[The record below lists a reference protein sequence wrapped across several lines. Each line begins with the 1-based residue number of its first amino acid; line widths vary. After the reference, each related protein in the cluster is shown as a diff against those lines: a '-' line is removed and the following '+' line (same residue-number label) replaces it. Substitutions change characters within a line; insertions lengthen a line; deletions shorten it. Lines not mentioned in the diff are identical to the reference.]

1 MGEVDAYSLFFENS
15 PQPLYIVSKKTMKV
29 LAVNEAAEHLYG
41 YSKEEFL
48 GMKLSQIKA
57 PEEWPAFVE
66 HFKKDDLK
74 LLDRRISRHVLKSGE
89 IRTMEI
95 TAKNIVWQGEEARFV
110 MAFDVTERLRAEN
123 ELKGSEERL
132 RVAISEAPYPVMIH
146 AEGAEVIAVSRSWI
160 EGTGYDLHDLRDLHS
175 WTSVAFG
182 DEADSIRAGVAEI
195 QSRRSTRHQREYRI
209 RCKDGSLRTWDIITV
224 PAGQLSDGRKAAI
237 SSGYDLTER
246 EALSESLNLKSA
258 ALDAVSNDIAIKDQ
272 EGIISW
278 VTSCLKSVR
287 QPDSSL
293 DPTSAAKLDLPQ
305 LEEIK
310 STIFNGRVWT
320 GELLSESTEGS
331 QSVYEVSITP
341 VVGKN
346 GSPNHFIVIRKDI
359 TQRRKAADFI
369 EARLMLLEKSRGL
382 SVKEALT
389 LAVDKACEL
398 CRSTIGFYHIVEQ
411 NLERLSIQ
419 AWSSMTTSYFCTME
433 PERQHIAT
441 SPSSILADCLRT
453 KRPIIHNNSV
463 DLPSADA
470 LPKGHALITRELIV
484 PVLRDQKVV
493 ALMGLGNKPSD
504 YDDDDVELA
513 TYFADI
519 AWEIA
524 ERRKSEELLHLQSA
538 ALQAADNAII
548 ITDRNGLIEW
558 SNPAFARL
566 TGYSEEESLGRT
578 PGELVKSGVQDDAV
592 YQEMWQT
599 IKSNGVWSGD
609 VVNRR
614 KDGRLYI
621 EEQTITP
628 IIGRSGEIEHFIGIK
643 EDATQLRRSK
653 TLLQARLN
661 LTELVKVQGTDAVL
675 KSAVEN
681 AGFLTFSP
689 FGCFRILDKGPLE
702 ASTSSFN
709 RNHGK
714 YCTAPKNEDEFLE
727 ETSQLSEACAAS
739 QLPQIQN
746 GTCEDS
752 QCGLTHVRR
761 LAVPVIRGD
770 ETVAVLSVSGGAADY
785 TEIDIETVSY
795 LAEIAYETI
804 RQHMTENV
812 HIRQS
817 ALLEQLYDAVLAWK
831 LDGRIVYWNKGAER
845 LYGYTSQEAIGQS
858 VHKLLR
864 TEFSRYSSEHATALA
879 IQDRWEGE
887 LINISKSGAS
897 HLVESGMT
905 LTSDVDEQLVL
916 EVNRD
921 ISATRAAEEQLL
933 KLNGELE
940 ERVLARTAELSV
952 AKAEAD
958 KANSA
963 KSEFLSRMSH
973 ELRTPLNSILG
984 FSQIL
989 QLHHP
994 EGEIKELSDPIIK
1007 AGSHL
1012 LELIN
1017 EILDI
1022 ARIEAGGLKMDIGP
1036 CLAKSP
1042 LDDALDL
1049 INPIASSRNITIDMP
1064 FGRPQVWINADSRR
1078 LVQVILN
1085 VLSNAVKYNSPEG
1098 KIEIRWSVEDGLF
1111 KLRIK
1116 DSGAGISA
1124 KDAPKLFEPF
1134 ARFGDTF
1141 VEGTGLGL
1149 PLSQRLIQSMNGDLY
1164 LENSGPSGSTFVIV
1178 VPTVAESM
1186 AQVPT
1191 RTQETDYVIQDIVAG
1206 KILYIEDDLGN
1217 IQLLDHLIAL
1227 FPEITLIPAMQG
1239 GLGLQIA
1246 QLHRP
1251 DLIIL
1256 DAHLPDMKGDEVLR
1270 ELKLHDDTKDIPVVI
1285 LTADA
1290 TRASH
1295 EAFVKAGAADF
1306 VTKPINVEDLMKLIS
1321 STLGGKMP

>member
-1 MGEVDAYSLFFENS
+1 MGEVDAYSLFFETS
-15 PQPLYIVSKKTMKV
+15 PQPLYIVSKKTMKF
-29 LAVNEAAEHLYG
+29 LAVNEAAVKKYG
-41 YSKEEFL
+41 YSKEEFADL
-48 GMKLSQIKA
+48 NLKDIRPQEDREKFEKEFCSSL
-57 PEEWPAFVE
+57 PELAKRSVWR
-66 HFKKDDLK
+66 HQLKDG
-74 LLDRRISRHVLKSGE
+74 S
-89 IRTMEI
+89 IRLMEI
-95 TAKNIVWQGEEARFV
+95 TARNIDWLAEEARFV
-110 MAFDVTERLRAEN
+110 MADDVTEKIQAEKELKSSEDRLRT
-123 ELKGSEERL
+123 
-132 RVAISEAPYPVMIH
+132 AITEAPYPVMIH

-160 EGTGYDLHDLRDLHS
+160 EGTGYDLCDLQDLRA
-175 WTSVAFG
+175 WTATAFE
-182 DEADSIRAGVAEI
+182 DQADSIRAGVAEI
-195 QSRRSTRHQREYRI
+195 QSRKSTRHQQEYRI
-209 RCKDGSLRTWDIITV
+209 RCKDGSLRIWDVITV

-246 EALSESLNLKSA
+246 EALSESLKIKSA
-258 ALDAVSNDIAIKDQ
+258 ALDAVSNDIAIKDTS
-272 EGIISW
+272 GIIEW
-278 VTSCLKSVR
+278 VTACLKSVR
-287 QPDSSL
+287 NPDPLQGLCPAHGSCL
-293 DPTSAAKLDLPQ
+293 TQ

-310 STIFNGRVWT
+310 ASIFSGRVWT
-320 GELLSESTEGS
+320 GELLSESKEGS
-331 QSVYEVSITP
+331 QSVDEVSITP
-341 VVGKN
+341 VPGKN
-346 GSPNHFIVIRKDI
+346 GSFDNFIVIRKDI
-359 TQRRKAADFI
+359 TQRRKAAEFI

-382 SVKEALT
+382 PVKEALT

-398 CRSTIGFYHIVEQ
+398 SRSKIGFYHIVEETQ
-411 NLERLSIQ
+411 ESLSIQ
-419 AWSSMTTSYFCTME
+419 AWSSMTTTHFCTLDTD
-433 PERQHIAT
+433 QKHIPVSQSNIWAE
-441 SPSSILADCLRT
+441 CFRT
-453 KRPIIHNNSV
+453 QKPAIHNSFK
-463 DLPSADA
+463 DLPGADA
-470 LPKGHALITRELIV
+470 LPSGHAPIIRELIV
-484 PVLRDQKVV
+484 PILRNERVV
-493 ALMGLGNKPSD
+493 ALMGLGNKPSS
-504 YDDDDVELA
+504 YNQDDVELV

-524 ERRKSEELLHLQSA
+524 DRRKAEDLMHIQSA

-548 ITDRNGLIEW
+548 ITNPSGLIEW
-558 SNPAFARL
+558 SNAAFTRL
-566 TGYSEEESLGRT
+566 TGYSQEESLDRT
-578 PGELVKSGVQDDAV
+578 PGELVKSGIQNDAL
-592 YQEMWQT
+592 YREMWRT
-599 IKSNGVWSGD
+599 IESNGVWSGG
-609 VVNRR
+609 VINRR

-628 IIGRSGEIEHFIGIK
+628 IVGRSGDIEHFIGIK
-643 EDATQLRRSK
+643 ADATQYRRSK
-653 TLLQARLN
+653 TLLQAKLN
-661 LTELVKVQGTDAVL
+661 FADLAKTQGTEAIL
-675 KSAVEN
+675 KSAVEH

-689 FGCFRILDKGPLE
+689 YGCFKILNKGPIE
-702 ASTSSFN
+702 ASTISFDQTK
-709 RNHGK
+709 GT
-714 YCTAPKNEDEFLE
+714 YCIAPE
-727 ETSQLSEACAAS
+727 SEVLFCVEADLLCLACAES
-739 QLPQIQN
+739 QTPQIRN
-746 GTCEDS
+746 EPCYDAENRRT
-752 QCGLTHVRR
+752 TVRR
-761 LAVPVIRGD
+761 LAVPVIRGG
-770 ETVAVLSVSGGAADY
+770 EAVAILSVSGGAADY
-785 TEIDIETVSY
+785 TSTDVETISY

-804 RQHMTENV
+804 RQHMSEKD

-817 ALLEQLYDAVLAWK
+817 TLLEQLYDAVLAWK

-887 LINISKSGAS
+887 LTNVSKSGDF
-897 HLVESGMT
+897 HLVESRMT
-905 LTSDVDEQLVL
+905 LTSDAEEQLVL

-921 ISATRAAEEQLL
+921 VSAKRAAEEQLL

-940 ERVLARTAELSV
+940 ERVLARTAELSI

-994 EGEIKELSDPIIK
+994 KGEIKELSDPIIK
-1007 AGSHL
+1007 AGTHL

-1049 INPIASSRNITIDMP
+1049 INPIASSMNITIDMP
-1064 FGRPQVWINADSRR
+1064 LGRPQVWINADSRR

-1098 KIEIRWSVEDGLF
+1098 KIEIRWSVEDNFF
-1111 KLRIK
+1111 KLRIQ
-1116 DSGAGISA
+1116 DSGIGISA

-1134 ARFGDTF
+1134 VRFGDSF
-1141 VEGTGLGL
+1141 IEGTGLGL
-1149 PLSQRLIQSMNGDLY
+1149 ALSHRLIQSMNGDLY
-1164 LENSGPSGSTFVIV
+1164 LESSGPSGSTFVIII
-1178 VPTVAESM
+1178 PTVAESL
-1186 AQVPT
+1186 ALVPA
-1191 RTQETDYVIQDIVAG
+1191 RNQDTDYVLQDLVAG

-1246 QLHRP
+1246 QLHHP

-1256 DAHLPDMKGDEVLR
+1256 DAHLPDMKGEDVLL
-1270 ELKLHDDTKDIPVVI
+1270 ELKRSEETKDIPVVI

-1290 TRASH
+1290 TRTSH
-1295 EAFVKAGAADF
+1295 EALVKAGASDF

-1321 STLGGKMP
+1321 SMLGGQKP